1 MRGLMAVLACAALVG
16 LSALGCSR
24 YYESEGH
31 QGHGRAMSSPHG
43 SSPSVEAVVPRVKK
57 LIDETVKDPNRAKQV
72 EGILQEL
79 IAEVKKTNEETRGFH
94 EQLNALNSDYDAKRE
109 QFEKVV
115 SQLNNTRS
123 ERAQK
128 IIDMRF
134 KIRDLL
140 TAEEWKDLNEKMLK
154 LRTRHE
160 G

>member
-1 MRGLMAVLACAALVG
+1 MRMILAVLSCAVFVA
-16 LSALGCSR
+16 LSAFGCSR

-31 QGHGRAMSSPHG
+31 KGHGRDMSSAHG
-43 SSPSVEAVVPRVKK
+43 APSVEAVVPRVKK
-57 LIDETVKDPNRAKQV
+57 LIEETVKDPSRAQQV
-72 EGILQEL
+72 EGILQDL
-79 IAEVKKTNEETRGFH
+79 ITEVKKTNEETRGFH
-94 EQLNALNSDYDAKRE
+94 EQLNALNADYDAKRE
-109 QFEKVV
+109 QFEKIV

-140 TAEEWKDLNEKMLK
+140 TAEEWKDLNEKMLR